1 MQDSLQECE
10 SFDVFGVR
18 FIPDAIS
25 MPTKFQ
31 PAERLMNFN
40 IDPKALVKTNFAIP
54 NSANMTARQ
63 TVEANVARIGFAQT
77 LAQLQSRASVNSSTI
92 LNPRVP
98 SVAVQDGDTLT
109 GIVKNQMQA
118 IGRPVSFNEAAR
130 LAQEV
135 ARSNGISNPDRIFPG
150 QRLNLS
156 VLNPQALASTGTSSA
171 SQAASAQT
179 VLSANEATQPKA
191 LSLLNKSPLNTN
203 HNHSV
208 LQKTLDRAVSKGFIP
223 AEDKQKVYDKILN
236 MSRTYQFAPDDFA
249 RLTLME
255 SDGMNPKA
263 TNNRCHGIIQFCD
276 GPDRG
281 AASAGFGSNPKAI
294 LGHSVLEQLD
304 MVSKYF
310 DETGL
315 RSGGPT
321 SLDDLYLTVL
331 TPAARREKAPDANLN
346 IAGSQATQLYVN
358 RDKSAP
364 ITRNSIMQGLYQ
376 NALERL
382 GKHDFSM
389 VAQNTPSPVNLPVQ
403 ANAVSRTQALRIGA
417 YLNQDYVR

>member
-1 MQDSLQECE
+1 
-10 SFDVFGVR
+10 
-18 FIPDAIS
+18 
-25 MPTKFQ
+25 
-31 PAERLMNFN
+31 MNFN

-130 LAQEV
+130 LAKEV

-276 GPDRG
+276 GPDPG
-281 AASAGFGSNPKAI
+281 AASAGFGK
-294 LGHSVLEQLD
+294 
-304 MVSKYF
+304 
-310 DETGL
+310 TG
-315 RSGGPT
+315 
-321 SLDDLYLTVL
+321 
-331 TPAARREKAPDANLN
+331 
-346 IAGSQATQLYVN
+346 
-358 RDKSAP
+358 
-364 ITRNSIMQGLYQ
+364 
-376 NALERL
+376 
-382 GKHDFSM
+382 
-389 VAQNTPSPVNLPVQ
+389 
-403 ANAVSRTQALRIGA
+403 
-417 YLNQDYVR
+417 

>member
-1 MQDSLQECE
+1 
-10 SFDVFGVR
+10 
-18 FIPDAIS
+18 
-25 MPTKFQ
+25 
-31 PAERLMNFN
+31 MNFN
-40 IDPKALVKTNFAIP
+40 IDPKAVVKTGFVLP
-54 NSANMTARQ
+54 NTSSLTARQ
-63 TVEANVARIGFAQT
+63 TVEAHALRTGFAQT
-77 LAQLQSRASVNSSTI
+77 LAQLQSKTGVNSSTI
-92 LNPRVP
+92 LNPQVR
-98 SVAVQDGDTLT
+98 SVAVQDGDTLN
-109 GIVKNQMQA
+109 GIIKREMQA
-118 IGRPVSFNEAAR
+118 TGRTVSDSEATR
-130 LAQEV
+130 LAQDV
-135 ARSNGISNPDRIFPG
+135 ARANGISNPDRIFPG

-156 VLNPQALASTGTSSA
+156 ALSANGAALAPSA
-171 SQAASAQT
+171 NPASAQT
-179 VLSANEATQPKA
+179 AFSLNTAAHPKAVSIMRQSAANASAN
-191 LSLLNKSPLNTN
+191 
-203 HNHSV
+203 HVV
-208 LQKTLDRAVSKGFIP
+208 LQKTLDRAVAKGFIP
-223 AEDKQKVYDKILN
+223 AEERQQVFDKILT

-331 TPAARREKAPDANLN
+331 TPSARREKAPDANLN
-346 IAGSQATQLYVN
+346 IAGSQAPHLYVN

-382 GKHDFSM
+382 GRHAPASAAATL
-389 VAQNTPSPVNLPVQ
+389 AQNSPAAVNLPTPS
-403 ANAVSRTQALRIGA
+403 NAVSRAQALRIGA

>member
-1 MQDSLQECE
+1 
-10 SFDVFGVR
+10 
-18 FIPDAIS
+18 
-25 MPTKFQ
+25 
-31 PAERLMNFN
+31 MNFN
-40 IDPKALVKTNFAIP
+40 IDPKAVVKTGFVLP
-54 NSANMTARQ
+54 NTSSLTARQ
-63 TVEANVARIGFAQT
+63 TVEAHALRTGFAQT
-77 LAQLQSRASVNSSTI
+77 LAQLQSKTGVNSSTI
-92 LNPRVP
+92 LNPQVR
-98 SVAVQDGDTLT
+98 SVAVQDGDTLN
-109 GIVKNQMQA
+109 GIIKREMQA
-118 IGRPVSFNEAAR
+118 TGRPVSDSEATR
-130 LAQEV
+130 LAQDV
-135 ARSNGISNPDRIFPG
+135 ARANGISNPDRIFPG

-156 VLNPQALASTGTSSA
+156 A
-171 SQAASAQT
+171 
-179 VLSANEATQPKA
+179 LSANGAALAPSANPAAAQTAFSLNTAAHPKA
-191 LSLLNKSPLNTN
+191 VSIMRQSAANASAN
-203 HNHSV
+203 HVV
-208 LQKTLDRAVSKGFIP
+208 LQKTLVRAVAKGFIP
-223 AEDKQKVYDKILN
+223 AEERQQVFDKILT

-331 TPAARREKAPDANLN
+331 TPSARREKAPDANLN
-346 IAGSQATQLYVN
+346 IAGSQAPHLYVN

-382 GKHDFSM
+382 GRHAPASAAATL
-389 VAQNTPSPVNLPVQ
+389 AQNSPAAVNLPTPS
-403 ANAVSRTQALRIGA
+403 NAVSRAQALRIGA

>member
-1 MQDSLQECE
+1 
-10 SFDVFGVR
+10 
-18 FIPDAIS
+18 

-171 SQAASAQT
+171 S
-179 VLSANEATQPKA
+179 
-191 LSLLNKSPLNTN
+191 
-203 HNHSV
+203 
-208 LQKTLDRAVSKGFIP
+208 
-223 AEDKQKVYDKILN
+223 
-236 MSRTYQFAPDDFA
+236 
-249 RLTLME
+249 
-255 SDGMNPKA
+255 
-263 TNNRCHGIIQFCD
+263 
-276 GPDRG
+276 
-281 AASAGFGSNPKAI
+281 
-294 LGHSVLEQLD
+294 
-304 MVSKYF
+304 
-310 DETGL
+310 
-315 RSGGPT
+315 
-321 SLDDLYLTVL
+321 
-331 TPAARREKAPDANLN
+331 
-346 IAGSQATQLYVN
+346 
-358 RDKSAP
+358 
-364 ITRNSIMQGLYQ
+364 
-376 NALERL
+376 
-382 GKHDFSM
+382 
-389 VAQNTPSPVNLPVQ
+389 
-403 ANAVSRTQALRIGA
+403 
-417 YLNQDYVR
+417 

>member
-1 MQDSLQECE
+1 
-10 SFDVFGVR
+10 
-18 FIPDAIS
+18 
-25 MPTKFQ
+25 
-31 PAERLMNFN
+31 MNFN

-63 TVEANVARIGFAQT
+63 TVEANVARISFAQT

>member
-1 MQDSLQECE
+1 
-10 SFDVFGVR
+10 
-18 FIPDAIS
+18 
-25 MPTKFQ
+25 
-31 PAERLMNFN
+31 MNFN
-40 IDPKALVKTNFAIP
+40 IDSKALVKTHLPTP
-54 NSANMTARQ
+54 NTSGMTAKQ
-63 TVEANVARIGFAQT
+63 TVEANIARIGFAQT
-77 LAQLQSRASVNSSTI
+77 LAQLQARNSVNSSTI
-92 LNPRVP
+92 LNPQVP
-98 SVAVQDGDTLT
+98 SVAVKEGDTLS

-118 IGRPVSFNEAAR
+118 LGKPVSHHQAAR
-130 LAQEV
+130 LAQDI
-135 ARSNGISNPDRIFPG
+135 ARHNGLADPDRIYPG
-150 QRLNLS
+150 QRLNLAALSSPQLASGPTAAAVQAVPTPNALS
-156 VLNPQALASTGTSSA
+156 VLRQTPPQFN
-171 SQAASAQT
+171 QHH
-179 VLSANEATQPKA
+179 P
-191 LSLLNKSPLNTN
+191 
-203 HNHSV
+203 V
-208 LQKTLDRAVSKGFIP
+208 LQKTLDRAVAKGFIP
-223 AEDKQKVYDKILN
+223 TQDRQKVFDKILT

-281 AASAGFGSNPKAI
+281 AASAGFGSNPRAI

-315 RSGGPT
+315 RNSGPT

-331 TPAARREKAPDANLN
+331 TPAARREKAPDASLN
-346 IAGSQATQLYVN
+346 IAGTQAQHLYVN

-376 NALERL
+376 NAMERL
-382 GKHDFSM
+382 GKHDSSM
-389 VAQNTPSPVNLPVQ
+389 LAQNTPSARSGLPTP
-403 ANAVSRTQALRIGA
+403 ANAVSRAQALRIGA